1 MIKESQ
7 ENVQS
12 LVENINRAEEE
23 VTKNNL
29 HNFKP
34 RVKLVW

>member
-29 HNFKP
+29 NNFK
-34 RVKLVW
+34 LG